1 MSAAPVVDE
10 VAALRAKLAAARAP
24 RDQKQAALEREAEIA
39 RLTQEIAD
47 EPAIAEMVDKHGAV
61 GDGIA
66 ILRTPEGAVVV
77 KRPQQAVWRRFSDT
91 KNTDGPAVY
100 KLVRGCVVYPS
111 LERLEAI
118 IEKRPAAL
126 EQLGGLISE
135 LAIARDADL
144 AGK

>member
-1 MSAAPVVDE
+1 MSKQPDE
-10 VAALRAKLAAARAP
+10 LEALRAKLAAARAP
-24 RDQKQAALEREAEIA
+24 REQKQAGLEREAEIA

-47 EPAIAEMVDKHGAV
+47 EPAIAEMVDRHGAV

-77 KRPQQAVWRRFSDT
+77 TRPKQAVWRRFSDT
-91 KNTDGPAVY
+91 KVTNGESVY
-100 KLVRGCVVYPS
+100 KLVRGCVVHPS

-118 IEKRPAAL
+118 IEKRPGAL
-126 EQLGGLISE
+126 EQLGGLIAE
-135 LAIARDADL
+135 LAVARDADL

>member
-1 MSAAPVVDE
+1 MSKQPDE
-10 VAALRAKLAAARAP
+10 LEVLRAKLAAAKAP
-24 RDQKQAALEREAEIA
+24 REQKQAALERDAEIA

-47 EPAIAEMVDKHGAV
+47 EPAIAEAVDKYGAV

-77 KRPQQAVWRRFSDT
+77 TRPKQAVWRRFSDT
-91 KNTDGPAVY
+91 KVTDGASVY
-100 KLVRGCVVYPS
+100 KLVRGCVVHPS

-135 LAIARDADL
+135 LAVARDADL

>member
-1 MSAAPVVDE
+1 MSKQPDE
-10 VAALRAKLAAARAP
+10 LEALRAKLAAARAP
-24 RDQKQAALEREAEIA
+24 REQKQASLEREAEIA

-47 EPAIAEMVDKHGAV
+47 EPAIAEMVDRHGAV

-77 KRPQQAVWRRFSDT
+77 TRPKQAVWRRFSDT
-91 KNTDGPAVY
+91 KVTNGESVY

-118 IEKRPAAL
+118 LEKRPAAL

-135 LAIARDADL
+135 LAVARDADL